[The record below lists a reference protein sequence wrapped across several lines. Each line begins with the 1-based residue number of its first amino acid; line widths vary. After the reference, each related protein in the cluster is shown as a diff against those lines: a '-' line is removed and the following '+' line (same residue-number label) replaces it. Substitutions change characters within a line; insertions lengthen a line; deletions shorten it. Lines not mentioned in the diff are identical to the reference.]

1 MDNKF
6 MQEALFQAKLAAQ
19 KGEVPVGA
27 VLVKDGMVIARGHNL
42 TMERENM
49 LAHAE
54 MLVMEEGRKK
64 LGKRRLDDC
73 SLYVTLEPCP
83 MCAGGVLLL
92 RPERVYFG
100 AYDTEAGA
108 CGGKHDVLKNSG
120 IEVYGGIMEQACT
133 EILKEFFSGLRKA

>member
-1 MDNKF
+1 MENKF
-6 MQEALFQAKLAAQ
+6 MQEALFQAKVAAE

-27 VLVKDGMVIARGHNL
+27 VLVLNGEIIARGHNL
-42 TMERENM
+42 TMEQDNM

-54 MLVMEEGRKK
+54 MLVMEEGLKK
-64 LGKRRLDDC
+64 LGTRRLSGC

-83 MCAGGVLLL
+83 MCAGGILLL

-100 AYDTEAGA
+100 AYDAEAGA

-120 IEVYGGIMEQACT
+120 IDVYGGIMEQACT
-133 EILKEFFSGLRKA
+133 GLLKDFFSGLRKA